1 MKVLDIVRAA
11 ETLALNAAAQDYNP
25 PKSPTEHQENLQKTT
40 TIVMSKHTLDT
51 QPQVSFSF
59 LLSLHSKPLFFHFTI
74 TSFLFCLIYFLM
86 FVLNCNINHFIRCCA
101 FILINYCYILW
112 SNLYHFYFKM
122 RKLII
127 LCVVSTCVLIF
138 FQDVSLYKI
147 FHK

>member
-59 LLSLHSKPLFFHFTI
+59 LLSLFIQNHY
-74 TSFLFCLIYFLM
+74 SFISQSHRFC
-86 FVLNCNINHFIRCCA
+86 FV
-101 FILINYCYILW
+101 
-112 SNLYHFYFKM
+112 
-122 RKLII
+122 
-127 LCVVSTCVLIF
+127 
-138 FQDVSLYKI
+138 
-147 FHK
+147 